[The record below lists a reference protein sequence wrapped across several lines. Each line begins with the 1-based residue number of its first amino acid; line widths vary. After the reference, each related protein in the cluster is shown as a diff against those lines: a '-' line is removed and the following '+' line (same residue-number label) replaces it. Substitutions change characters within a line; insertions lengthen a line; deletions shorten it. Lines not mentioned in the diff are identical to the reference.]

1 MRNSSVVNVLRTLV
15 KQTVDANN
23 PADLLFGVV
32 ESENP
37 LAIKLEDKR
46 ILDEDFLLLSDMVR
60 DYEVDIEV
68 SHVTEN
74 TGGGSGEAAFSSHCH
89 KYKGRKKIKVYNGL
103 KKGERVVIL
112 KRSGGQ
118 LFYVLCRYDK
128 HSSLTGEWN

>member
-103 KKGERVVIL
+103 KKGEKVVIL

-128 HSSLTGEWN
+128 HSSLKGQWN